1 MAPVYIA
8 ILVFVVFSLLFPLSL
23 ILFSKLV
30 RRRNEPNAASTLN
43 FESSEESIGNRLAIM
58 KEYFHYFSSFLAFEV
73 IAAVLLVWVAV
84 ARYVPGKVDAA
95 VLIFALGGLVFEA
108 FSILLSRG
116 ES

>member
-8 ILVFVVFSLLFPLSL
+8 ILVFVIFSILFPASL

-30 RRRNEPNAASTLN
+30 RKRSEPNAASMLN
-43 FESSEESIGNRLAIM
+43 FESSEESVGNRLTIM

-84 ARYVPGKVDAA
+84 ARYIPGKVDAA
-95 VLIFALGGLVFEA
+95 ILVFALGGLVFEV
-108 FSILLSRG
+108 FSIIFSKG
-116 ES
+116 EG